1 MSLTLNNLRIRICEL
16 AAKGGEGHVPSA
28 LSVLDIVWVIYDK
41 FIDLKKVNNSKI
53 DREHF
58 IMSKGHGCLAQYVV
72 LEEKKLVKKKRS

>member
-1 MSLTLNNLRIRICEL
+1 MSLKINKLRLRVCEL
-16 AAKGGEGHVPSA
+16 ASKGGEGHVPSA

-41 FIDLKKVNNSKI
+41 FINLKKILSSKI

-72 LEEKKLVKKKRS
+72 LEKKKLIKKAN